1 LDAHLDTRIPGQ
13 TAREEEWKKMMQNP
27 MPIYTAHGPT
37 KPSKEYTSTI
47 IPTISQKR
55 IDTKLDEEFGD
66 K

>member
-1 LDAHLDTRIPGQ
+1 MDAHLDTRIPGQ